1 MMTSCWGRMIRH
13 GAERQCG
20 LGGRRIRAA
29 GFDIESE
36 GAAFSIFGCDTNRS
50 CLTLGEAL
58 REEET

>member
-1 MMTSCWGRMIRH
+1 MIRH

-20 LGGRRIRAA
+20 LLGGRQIRAA

-36 GAAFSIFGCDTNRS
+36 GAAFSIFRCDTNSS

>member
-1 MMTSCWGRMIRH
+1 MIRR